1 MMMNLNGPVETRRIL
16 MSTAL
21 GSSRL
26 LRWIAMLLALGVV
39 FYLLRNSVGQS
50 VGLLMIAAL
59 YVAHLAVA
67 PYIDR
72 LARR

>member
-1 MMMNLNGPVETRRIL
+1 MMNLNGPVETRRIL

-21 GSSRL
+21 GRVVFFV
-26 LRWIAMLLALGVV
+26 WIAMLLALGVV
-39 FYLLRNSVGQS
+39 FYLPRNSVDQS
-50 VGLLMIAAL
+50 VGLLLIAAL